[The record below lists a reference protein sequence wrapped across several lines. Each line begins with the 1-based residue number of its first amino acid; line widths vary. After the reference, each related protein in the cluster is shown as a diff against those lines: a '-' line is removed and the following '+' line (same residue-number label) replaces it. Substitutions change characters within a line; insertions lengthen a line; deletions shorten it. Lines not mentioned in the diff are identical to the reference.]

1 MILTEEVPLL
11 AAPTHQL
18 YQQNQLQ
25 YSDEDQRFFAGKE
38 KENKNKHI
46 CKQAL
51 NTRGKRKPTLINS
64 AIITVLLIALPMAFR
79 EISLDPFS
87 CLKRHNKIKIYFI
100 YYYFSS
106 NG

>member
-25 YSDEDQRFFAGKE
+25 YSDEDQRFFSGKE

-51 NTRGKRKPTLINS
+51 NTSREKEAYLNQFSNHHSFVDSS
-64 AIITVLLIALPMAFR
+64 AHGFQR
-79 EISLDPFS
+79 
-87 CLKRHNKIKIYFI
+87 NFI
-100 YYYFSS
+100 RSFFLFKET
-106 NG
+106 